1 MSPSQVCSPS
11 KRVGLRRQ
19 ARLEVSTRDQPLD
32 PWVKLTESPEN
43 QAFCSK
49 TMSDHNGDAEVN
61 STASETTN
69 ITSDS
74 KCEQPPNV
82 KKGPPVA
89 PKSAWVRQS
98 LKSIKSGKPITGA
111 LKHQDN
117 RSHDTSRTFGSSLR
131 SASSGANL
139 SIRQK
144 ISSFETFSSTDGAE
158 RPNRRLAPTASLP
171 PMEKTAKSSSADYS
185 NTERTKVNSSNL
197 HNNDNCQS
205 TATISA
211 TTQPPEEE
219 EEQSA
224 SLSSHIISEPHP
236 AEEEKQSTFNDSEP
250 CKPIPV
256 EEPALDS
263 KEPLPAAEDKQEP
276 LPAAE
281 DEQEPL
287 PAAVDEQ
294 EPLPSQEDSPPSS
307 HVPRR
312 SSSSKEGL
320 SEKTEGAGTHAV
332 SVRTRSLPLS
342 PSSDTPISS
351 GLEGESLGIILSFSN
366 QVSNALMRSMQSLPQ
381 SPCVRIGNPWSAP
394 PGSPLH
400 NPTEEDSSAEKPP
413 PSPALEN
420 SERGYSVRYVTNPS
434 ILLTLRKQCRTNAL
448 GR

>member
-1 MSPSQVCSPS
+1 M
-11 KRVGLRRQ
+11 G
-19 ARLEVSTRDQPLD
+19 
-32 PWVKLTESPEN
+32 
-43 QAFCSK
+43 
-49 TMSDHNGDAEVN
+49 DHNGDSEVN

-74 KCEQPPNV
+74 KYEQPPNV

-89 PKSAWVRQS
+89 PKSARVRQS
-98 LKSIKSGKPITGA
+98 MKSIKSGKPITEA
-111 LKHQDN
+111 LKHSDN
-117 RSHDTSRTFGSSLR
+117 SSHDTGRTFGISR
-131 SASSGANL
+131 RAASSGTNL

-144 ISSFETFSSTDGAE
+144 ISSFETFSSVDGAE

-171 PMEKTAKSSSADYS
+171 PMEKTAKNSSADYS
-185 NTERTKVNSSNL
+185 NAERTKVNTSNL
-197 HNNDNCQS
+197 HNNDNCQL
-205 TATISA
+205 TPTISA

-219 EEQSA
+219 EQTA
-224 SLSSHIISEPHP
+224 SLSSDIISVPHP
-236 AEEEKQSTFNDSEP
+236 VEEEKQSTFHDSEP

-263 KEPLPAAEDKQEP
+263 KELTPAAEN
-276 LPAAE
+276 
-281 DEQEPL
+281 
-287 PAAVDEQ
+287 EQ

-320 SEKTEGAGTHAV
+320 GEKTEGAGTHTV
-332 SVRTRSLPLS
+332 SLRTRSLPLS
-342 PSSDTPISS
+342 PSSDTPTSS

-381 SPCVRIGNPWSAP
+381 SPCIRIGNPWSAP

-400 NPTEEDSSAEKPP
+400 NPIEEDSSAENPS

-420 SERGYSVRYVTNPS
+420 SERGFSVRYVTYPN
-434 ILLTLRKQCRTNAL
+434 IVLYL
-448 GR
+448 

>member
-1 MSPSQVCSPS
+1 MCSPS

-19 ARLEVSTRDQPLD
+19 ACLEVSTDQPLD

-43 QAFCSK
+43 QSFCSK
-49 TMSDHNGDAEVN
+49 NMSDHNGDAEVV

-69 ITSDS
+69 VTSDS
-74 KCEQPPNV
+74 KCEQPHNV

-98 LKSIKSGKPITGA
+98 LKSIKSGKPIKEA
-111 LKHQDN
+111 VKHQDN
-117 RSHDTSRTFGSSLR
+117 RSHDTGRTFGISLR
-131 SASSGANL
+131 AASSGANL

-144 ISSFETFSSTDGAE
+144 ISSFETFSSADGAE
-158 RPNRRLAPTASLP
+158 RPNWRPAPTASLP
-171 PMEKTAKSSSADYS
+171 PMEKTAKNSSADYS
-185 NTERTKVNSSNL
+185 NAERTKVNSRNL
-197 HNNDNCQS
+197 HNIDNCQS
-205 TATISA
+205 TPTTISA
-211 TTQPPEEE
+211 TAQPPEEE

-224 SLSSHIISEPHP
+224 SLSPDVLSEPHP
-236 AEEEKQSTFNDSEP
+236 TEEEKQTSEDSEP

-263 KEPLPAAEDKQEP
+263 KEPPPAAENG
-276 LPAAE
+276 
-281 DEQEPL
+281 
-287 PAAVDEQ
+287 Q

-320 SEKTEGAGTHAV
+320 SEKPEGAGTHAV

-342 PSSDTPISS
+342 PSSETPNSS

-381 SPCVRIGNPWSAP
+381 SPCIRTGNPWSAP
-394 PGSPLH
+394 SGSTLH
-400 NPTEEDSSAEKPP
+400 NPIEEDSSAENPS
-413 PSPALEN
+413 PSPAVEN
-420 SERGYSVRYVTNPS
+420 SERGFSVRYVAYPS
-434 ILLTLRKQCRTNAL
+434 ILLSL
-448 GR
+448 

>member
-43 QAFCSK
+43 QSFCSK
-49 TMSDHNGDAEVN
+49 NMSDHNGDAEVN
-61 STASETTN
+61 STASETPN

-74 KCEQPPNV
+74 KCEQSPNV

-117 RSHDTSRTFGSSLR
+117 RSHDTGRTFGSSLR

-144 ISSFETFSSTDGAE
+144 ISSFETFSSTDGGE

-171 PMEKTAKSSSADYS
+171 PMEKTAKNSSADYS
-185 NTERTKVNSSNL
+185 HTERTKVNSSNL

-205 TATISA
+205 TPTISA

-224 SLSSHIISEPHP
+224 SLSSDIISEPHP
-236 AEEEKQSTFNDSEP
+236 AEEEKQSTLNDSEP

-263 KEPLPAAEDKQEP
+263 KDPP
-276 LPAAE
+276 PAAE

-287 PAAVDEQ
+287 PAAENEQ
-294 EPLPSQEDSPPSS
+294 EPQPSQEDSPPSS

-400 NPTEEDSSAEKPP
+400 NPIEEDSPAEKPP
-413 PSPALEN
+413 PSSALEN

-434 ILLTLRKQCRTNAL
+434 ILLTL
-448 GR
+448 